1 MMKWK
6 NLKEN
11 KMRKGLIKLIPLVL
25 TIVLALAS
33 CGKAE
38 EIYKSGTYT
47 GEAQGNGGK
56 LTVEVTVSGTEIESL
71 EVTGHSETP
80 GLSDPAIAN
89 VPARIIENQM
99 TEVEG
104 VSGASMTS
112 GAIMKATA
120 AALAKASLNQV
131 EKEEVSEISET
142 YDVVIIGAGG
152 AGLSA
157 AVEVLKSGKSV
168 IVVEKMAFVGGN
180 TARAGSAMNAP
191 VPERQHKYKMSDSE
205 MERVEQA
212 LALEP
217 RDELMKQWQ
226 DTLRKE
232 FDDYKASGA
241 DYLFDS
247 PSLHKIHTYDG
258 GDYVGDP
265 EIIDTYGDHAVE
277 AFHFLEDLGTH
288 WTDKVV
294 AMIGTV
300 WVRANKVPGDQG
312 TEFLNP
318 QKAYIEA
325 NGGKIVVDSKVNEI
339 IRDGEKVTGVRGT
352 TSDGIPFE
360 YTASKSV
367 ILTSGGFGANVEMRE
382 AYNKMWPTLDASI
395 ETTNHPGATGDGIVM
410 AEAIGAAT
418 VGLEWI
424 QLIPI
429 YYSKTASIYIGNI
442 ENVIMVN
449 QDGNRFV
456 KEDGRRD
463 EVSAAELE
471 QDKKGMFMIYNPA
484 TNDLLTPVLFE
495 KFKDS
500 PNSFS
505 GSTVTE
511 LAEDMGVPAEN
522 LEKAIAEYND
532 GRADSNDKFG
542 RSIYGD
548 AFDVTADTIHA
559 TWTHPFVHHTMG
571 GVKINNK
578 AQVIDTEGNIIPGLF
593 AAGEVT
599 GGVHGTNRLGGNAIT
614 DIIVYGRIAG
624 QSAVE

>member
-1 MMKWK
+1 MKK
-6 NLKEN
+6 S
-11 KMRKGLIKLIPLVL
+11 VL
-25 TIVLALAS
+25 RLLSLLLLTGIVLFS
-33 CGKAE
+33 CGKSE
-38 EIYKSGTYT
+38 GIYKAGTYT
-47 GEAQGNGGK
+47 GEAQGNGGT
-56 LTVEVTVSGTEIESL
+56 LTVEVKVSASEIKSVA
-71 EVTGHSETP
+71 VTGHSETP
-80 GLSDPAIAN
+80 GLSDPAVEK
-89 VPARIIENQM
+89 VPQRI
-99 TEVEG
+99 VESQSTDVDG

-120 AALAKASLNQV
+120 AALAKASLNQT
-131 EKEEVSEISET
+131 EKENVSSISGT
-142 YDVVIIGAGG
+142 YDVIVVGAGG

-157 AVEVLKSGKSV
+157 AVEVLKAGSSV
-168 IVVEKMAFVGGN
+168 LVVEKMPFIGGN
-180 TARAGSAMNAP
+180 TIRAGSAMNAP

-205 MERVEQA
+205 MKRVEEA
-212 LALEP
+212 IALEP
-217 RDELMKQWQ
+217 KDPLMKKWQ

-232 FDDYKASGA
+232 FDEYKASGA

-247 PSLHKIHTYDG
+247 PSLHKIQTYDG

-265 EIIDTYGDHAVE
+265 EVIDTYGDHTVE
-277 AFHFLEDLGTH
+277 AFHFLEDLGTN
-288 WTDKVV
+288 WTDQVV

-312 TEFLNP
+312 TEFLYP
-318 QKAYIEA
+318 QRNYVEA
-325 NGGKIVVDSKVNEI
+325 NGGEIVVDSKVEEI
-339 IRDGEKVTGVRGT
+339 IREGGKVTGVRGT
-352 TSDGIPFE
+352 TTEGVPFE
-360 YTASKSV
+360 YKANKAV
-367 ILTSGGFGANVEMRE
+367 VLTSGGFGANVEMRQH
-382 AYNKMWPTLDASI
+382 YNKFWPTLDSSI

-410 AEAIGAAT
+410 AEAIGADT
-418 VGLEWI
+418 TGMEWI

-429 YYSKTASIYIGNI
+429 YYSKTSSIYIGNI

-471 QDKKGMFMIYNPA
+471 QEKKGMFMLYNPA
-484 TNDLLTPVLFE
+484 TNDKLTPVLFE

-500 PNSFS
+500 PNSYK
-505 GSTVTE
+505 GSTVAE
-511 LAEDMGVPAEN
+511 LAANMGVPAEN
-522 LEKAIAEYND
+522 LEKAISEYNEGRD
-532 GRADSNDKFG
+532 RADDKFG
-542 RSIYGD
+542 RSIYGEY
-548 AFDVTADTIHA
+548 FDVTADTIHA

-578 AQVIDTEGNIIPGLF
+578 AQVIDTDGHAISGLY

-624 QSAVE
+624 QNAAQE